1 MVFPCR
7 EEGSPPHLP
16 DKDCNLKQ
24 RMSFCVPLSP
34 SSSLSLC
41 LSLCVCGNSD
51 TAPSTEE
58 GTLFFCALENCKWE
72 TPRSS
77 IRDPKVGAC
86 EVLLP
91 EQGPAQEEGQPEGES
106 LHKIHSF
113 RLPVPP
119 SSRGLKAS
127 VFTLISLILTMSLCE
142 AGGEFIRHGHRGLLS
157 LPQTTARSEYRIS
170 R

>member
-1 MVFPCR
+1 MVFPCG
-7 EEGSPPHLP
+7 EEGSPPHPP

-58 GTLFFCALENCKWE
+58 GSLFFCALGNCKWE

-77 IRDPKVGAC
+77 IHDPKVGAC

-106 LHKIHSF
+106 LHKTHPF
-113 RLPVPP
+113 RLPVPL

-127 VFTLISLILTMSLCE
+127 IFYTDLINPHNVPLWSRWWIYSTQTQVTSFFASDNCE
-142 AGGEFIRHGHRGLLS
+142 VRVLHF
-157 LPQTTARSEYRIS
+157 
-170 R
+170 